1 LWVGS
6 VLIVARF
13 KKRVLRVPVIWS
25 NHPCC
30 WFRRCIVYEKGVCSI
45 GRRYSRCPNFWP
57 LLAQVRCRCFASML
71 TRASTRARV
80 TPSRRV
86 ISVGSL
92 SVRLRCRL
100 RFPVVQLPA
109 VRGLRLRSP
118 FVIRF
123 NIIDR

>member
-1 LWVGS
+1 
-6 VLIVARF
+6 
-13 KKRVLRVPVIWS
+13 
-25 NHPCC
+25 
-30 WFRRCIVYEKGVCSI
+30 
-45 GRRYSRCPNFWP
+45 
-57 LLAQVRCRCFASML
+57 ML